1 MKIPDTDVE
10 IRVNESPERIEMVA
24 HSGECKYCGGVVKM
38 MRDWDTAKLQPD
50 NCHCLM
56 CGQRYFVEINGSIKE
71 WEIKQWMQKVI

>member
-10 IRVNESPERIEMVA
+10 IRVNEPPERIEMVA

-38 MRDWDTAKLQPD
+38 TRDMNTGKLQPD
-50 NCHCLM
+50 NCYCLM

-71 WEIKQWMQKVI
+71 WEIKQWMQKMI